1 MVTYPSKDDPQV
13 MLSQWIERDREM
25 NRKRF
30 TPEEKA

>member
-13 MLSQWIERDREM
+13 MLRQSIERDREI